1 MNIQAK
7 EKLSTLVKEL
17 RGNQSYRAYGKV
29 LGVSGTTVQGWENM
43 TSEPETSNLEHIA
56 KLSGYTFQELLDFLN
71 DRNVKSEIPVERMIR
86 QVRQMSSKELYMLDR
101 AVSDRFYAITE
112 SVG

>member
-7 EKLSTLVKEL
+7 QKLSTLVKDI
-17 RGNQSYRAYGKV
+17 RGNQSYRAYGKM
-29 LGVSGTTVQGWENM
+29 LGVSGTTVMGWENM
-43 TSEPETSNLEHIA
+43 TSEPETTNLEQIA

-71 DRNVKSEIPVERMIR
+71 DRYIKPEIPVERMIR
-86 QVRQMSSKELYMLDR
+86 LVREMSTKELYMLDR
-101 AVSDRFYAITE
+101 AVSDRFYAIAE